1 MKFIDLK
8 KLEVSY
14 ENYPFPHTVI
24 DNLLNE
30 DILQDILSDIHS
42 LNNKDANQS
51 FLKDNGCEY
60 NKLGFNKNYPPL
72 LNKLFV
78 ELNSEQ
84 FIKAIEKLTNIP
96 NLICNDLSLKGAGI
110 HRILNNGYL
119 QFHTDFNTY
128 YKNNVKRDKK
138 IHLDRRI
145 NLLLY
150 MNPEWKDEYNGH
162 LMLCDKDK
170 KQCVKKILP
179 ILNRCVIFNTTN
191 RSIHGHPNP
200 LNVPPG
206 IERNSIAIYYYTK
219 NDRDG
224 VDFEGDKPHSTIW
237 YKNIKDL

>member
-1 MKFIDLK
+1 MLI
-8 KLEVSY
+8 VR
-14 ENYPFPHTVI
+14 ENIP
-24 DNLLNE
+24 D
-30 DILQDILSDIHS
+30 DII
-42 LNNKDANQS
+42 NNIKS
-51 FLKDNGCEY
+51 FLVKCECCQRFY
-60 NKLGFNKNYPPL
+60 DKKN
-72 LNKLFV
+72 
-78 ELNSEQ
+78 
-84 FIKAIEKLTNIP
+84 ANICTT
-96 NLICNDLSLKGAGI
+96 CNDLSLKGAGI

-191 RSIHGHPNP
+191 RSIHGHPKP

-237 YKNIKDL
+237 CKNIKDL